1 MDGTVAAADRADFRG
16 HMNEPPPSEIDL
28 EKLQQDAVG
37 YFLRAANPGNGL
49 IADSSREGAPCSIA
63 ATGLGLA
70 AYIVGAERGF
80 LPRREAAQRTLT
92 ALRFFRDSPQGE
104 APDATGHR
112 GFYYHFLDMKTGRR
126 TWQCELSMI
135 DTAILIAGALTS
147 GMYFSAAADDEREIR
162 ELAGFL
168 YQRID
173 WPWATAD
180 GPELSMGWKPGA
192 GFLSYGWEGYSEAML
207 LYVLSLG
214 SPTHPLPAESYGAWT
229 GTYQWE
235 NLYDIDFLFAA
246 PLFVHQLSHIWIDFR
261 GIRDAFM
268 RAKRSDYFEN
278 SRRAT
283 AVQQQYALRNPMWFK
298 GYSENCWGI
307 TAGPGPGFLKQ
318 LGEGS
323 IERQFYGYV
332 ARGVPF
338 GPDDGTLAPW
348 AVVSSLPFAPEIVLP
363 ALRHFLDAY
372 PEVLSKEG
380 LLTSFNPTFDTGD
393 GTRRG
398 WRSPEHCGLDQA
410 PVVLMIE
417 NYRTGLIW
425 RLMRECPAI
434 VTGLRRAGFR
444 EGWLRSSRR

>member
-1 MDGTVAAADRADFRG
+1 MDELQR
-16 HMNEPPPSEIDL
+16 
-28 EKLQQDAVG
+28 LQQDAVG
-37 YFLRAANPGNGL
+37 YFFRAANPDNGL

-80 LPRREAAQRTLT
+80 LPRREAAQRTLA

-104 APDATGHR
+104 GPDATGHR

-126 TWQCELSMI
+126 IWQCELSMI

-147 GMYFSAAADDEREIR
+147 GRYFSAATDDEREIR

-173 WPWATAD
+173 WPWAAAH
-180 GPELSMGWKPGA
+180 GPVVRMGWKAGA
-192 GFLSYGWEGYSEAML
+192 GFLNYGWEGYSEAML
-207 LYVLSLG
+207 LYILGLG

-246 PLFVHQLSHIWIDFR
+246 PLFIHQLSHIWIDFR
-261 GIRDAFM
+261 GIQDAFM
-268 RAKRSDYFEN
+268 REKRSDYFEN

-283 AVQQQYALRNPMWFK
+283 AVQQQYALRNPLWFK
-298 GYSENCWGI
+298 GYGENCWGI
-307 TAGPGPGFLKQ
+307 SAGPGPGFLKQ
-318 LGEGS
+318 RAEGN

-348 AVVSSLPFAPEIVLP
+348 AVVASLPFAPEIVLP
-363 ALRHFLDAY
+363 ALRHFRDAY
-372 PEVLSKEG
+372 PEVLSEHG
-380 LLTSFNPTFDTGD
+380 LLTSFNPSFDTGD
-393 GTRRG
+393 RAHHG
-398 WRSPEHCGLDQA
+398 WLSPEHLGLDQG

-417 NYRTGLIW
+417 NFRSGLLW

-444 EGWLRSSRR
+444 KGWLGSSTR

>member
-1 MDGTVAAADRADFRG
+1 MDELQR
-16 HMNEPPPSEIDL
+16 
-28 EKLQQDAVG
+28 LQQDAVG
-37 YFLRAANPGNGL
+37 YFFRAANPDNGL

-80 LPRREAAQRTLT
+80 LPRREAAQRTLA

-104 APDATGHR
+104 GPDATGHR

-126 TWQCELSMI
+126 IWQCELSMI

-147 GMYFSAAADDEREIR
+147 GRYFSAATDDEREIR

-173 WPWATAD
+173 WLWAAAH
-180 GPELSMGWKPGA
+180 GPVVRMGWKAGA
-192 GFLSYGWEGYSEAML
+192 GFLNYGWEGYSEAML
-207 LYVLSLG
+207 LYILGLG

-246 PLFVHQLSHIWIDFR
+246 PLFIHQLSHIWIDFR
-261 GIRDAFM
+261 GIQDAFM
-268 RAKRSDYFEN
+268 REKRSDYFEN

-283 AVQQQYALRNPMWFK
+283 AVQQQYALRNPLWFK
-298 GYSENCWGI
+298 GYGENCWGI
-307 TAGPGPGFLKQ
+307 SAGPGPGFLKQ
-318 LGEGS
+318 RAEGN

-348 AVVSSLPFAPEIVLP
+348 AVVASLPFAPEIVLP
-363 ALRHFLDAY
+363 ALRHFRDAY
-372 PEVLSKEG
+372 PEVLSEDG
-380 LLTSFNPTFDTGD
+380 LLTSFNPSFDTGD
-393 GTRRG
+393 RAHHG
-398 WRSPEHCGLDQA
+398 WLSAEHLGLDQG

-417 NYRTGLIW
+417 NFRSGLLW

-444 EGWLRSSRR
+444 KGWLGSSTP

>member
-1 MDGTVAAADRADFRG
+1 MS
-16 HMNEPPPSEIDL
+16 EPPPRMDEL
-28 EKLQQDAVG
+28 QRLQQDAVG
-37 YFLRAANPGNGL
+37 YFFRAANPDNGL

-80 LPRREAAQRTLT
+80 LPRREAAQRTLA

-104 APDATGHR
+104 GPDATGHR

-126 TWQCELSMI
+126 IWQCELSMI

-147 GMYFSAAADDEREIR
+147 GRYFSAATDDEREIR
-162 ELAGFL
+162 ELAEFL

-173 WPWATAD
+173 WPWAAAH
-180 GPELSMGWKPGA
+180 GPVVRMGWKAEA
-192 GFLSYGWEGYSEAML
+192 GFLNYGWEGYSEAML
-207 LYVLSLG
+207 LYILGLG

-235 NLYDIDFLFAA
+235 NLYDIDSLFAA
-246 PLFVHQLSHIWIDFR
+246 PLFIHQLSHVWIDFR
-261 GIRDAFM
+261 GIQDAFM
-268 RAKRSDYFEN
+268 REKRSDYFEN

-283 AVQQQYALRNPMWFK
+283 AVQQQYALRNPLWFK
-298 GYSENCWGI
+298 GYGENCWGI
-307 TAGPGPGFLKQ
+307 SAGPGPGFVKQ
-318 LGEGS
+318 RAEGN

-332 ARGVPF
+332 GRGVPF

-348 AVVSSLPFAPEIVLP
+348 AVVASLPFAPEIVLP
-363 ALRHFLDAY
+363 ALRHFRDAY
-372 PEVLSKEG
+372 PEVLSEDG
-380 LLTSFNPTFDTGD
+380 LLTSFNPSFDTGD
-393 GTRRG
+393 RAHHG
-398 WRSPEHCGLDQA
+398 WLSPEHLGLDQG

-417 NYRTGLIW
+417 NFRSGLLW

-444 EGWLRSSRR
+444 KGWLGSSTR

>member
-1 MDGTVAAADRADFRG
+1 MDELQR
-16 HMNEPPPSEIDL
+16 
-28 EKLQQDAVG
+28 LQQDAVG
-37 YFLRAANPGNGL
+37 YFFRAANPDNGL

-80 LPRREAAQRTLT
+80 LPRREAAQRTLA

-104 APDATGHR
+104 GPDATGHR

-126 TWQCELSMI
+126 IWQCELSMI

-147 GMYFSAAADDEREIR
+147 GRYFSAATDDEREIR
-162 ELAGFL
+162 ELAEFL

-173 WPWATAD
+173 WPWAAAH
-180 GPELSMGWKPGA
+180 GPVVRMGWKAEA
-192 GFLSYGWEGYSEAML
+192 GFLNYGWEGYSEAML
-207 LYVLSLG
+207 LYILGLG

-246 PLFVHQLSHIWIDFR
+246 PLFIHQLSHVWIDFR
-261 GIRDAFM
+261 GIQDAFM
-268 RAKRSDYFEN
+268 REKRSDYFEN

-283 AVQQQYALRNPMWFK
+283 AVQQQYALRNPLWFK
-298 GYSENCWGI
+298 GYGENCWGI
-307 TAGPGPGFLKQ
+307 SAGPGPGFVKQ
-318 LGEGS
+318 RAEGN

-332 ARGVPF
+332 GRGVPF

-348 AVVSSLPFAPEIVLP
+348 AVVASLPFAPEIVLP
-363 ALRHFLDAY
+363 ALRHFRDAY
-372 PEVLSKEG
+372 PEVLSEDG
-380 LLTSFNPTFDTGD
+380 LLTSFNPSFDTGD
-393 GTRRG
+393 RAHHG
-398 WRSPEHCGLDQA
+398 WLSPEHLGLDQG

-417 NYRTGLIW
+417 NFRSGLLW

-444 EGWLRSSRR
+444 KGWLGSSTR

>member
-1 MDGTVAAADRADFRG
+1 MSQ
-16 HMNEPPPSEIDL
+16 PSPGVDDVER
-28 EKLQQDAVG
+28 LQQDAVG
-37 YFLRAANPGNGL
+37 YFLRAANRDNGL

-70 AYIVGAERGF
+70 AYVVGAERGF
-80 LPRREAAQRTLT
+80 LPRREAAERTLT

-104 APDATGHR
+104 EPDATGHR

-126 TWQCELSMI
+126 VWQCELSMI
-135 DTAILIAGALTS
+135 DTTILIAGVLTS
-147 GMYFSAAADDEREIR
+147 GRYFSAAADDEREIR

-168 YQRID
+168 YERID
-173 WPWATAD
+173 WPWAAAH
-180 GPELSMGWKPGA
+180 GSVVSMGWKAGA

-207 LYVLSLG
+207 LYVLGLG
-214 SPTHPLPAESYGAWT
+214 SPTHPLPEESYGAWT

-246 PLFVHQLSHIWIDFR
+246 PLFIHQLSHLWIDFR
-261 GIRDAFM
+261 GIQDPFM
-268 RAKRSDYFEN
+268 REKRSDYFEN

-283 AVQQQYALRNPMWFK
+283 AVQQQYALRNPKWCK
-298 GYSENCWGI
+298 GYGENCWGI
-307 TAGPGPGFLKQ
+307 TSGAGPGFSTQ
-318 LGEGS
+318 RAEGG
-323 IERQFYGYV
+323 IERQFYGSV

-348 AVVSSLPFAPEIVLP
+348 AAVASLPFAPEIVLA
-363 ALRHFLDAY
+363 ALRHFRNTY
-372 PEVLSKEG
+372 PEVVSKDG

-393 GTRRG
+393 GARRG
-398 WRSPEHCGLDQA
+398 WLCPEHYGLDQG
-410 PVVLMIE
+410 PVALMIE
-417 NYRTGLIW
+417 NYRSGLLW

-444 EGWLRSSRR
+444 KGWLRSSHR

>member
-1 MDGTVAAADRADFRG
+1 M
-16 HMNEPPPSEIDL
+16 EDL

-37 YFLRAANPGNGL
+37 YFLRAANPDNGL

-70 AYIVGAERGF
+70 AYVVGAERGF
-80 LPRREAAQRTLT
+80 LPRRDAAARTLA

-104 APDATGHR
+104 EPDATGHR

-126 TWQCELSMI
+126 VWQCELSMI
-135 DTAILIAGALTS
+135 DTAILIAGVLTS
-147 GMYFSAAADDEREIR
+147 GTYFSAAADDEREIR
-162 ELAGFL
+162 ELARFL
-168 YQRID
+168 YERID
-173 WPWATAD
+173 WPWAAAD
-180 GPELSMGWKPGA
+180 GPVVRMGWKAGA

-207 LYVLSLG
+207 LYILGLG

-229 GTYQWE
+229 RTYQWE

-246 PLFVHQLSHIWIDFR
+246 PLFIHQLSHVWIDFR
-261 GIRDAFM
+261 GIQDEFM
-268 RAKRSDYFEN
+268 REKRSDYFEN

-298 GYSENCWGI
+298 GYGENCWGI
-307 TAGPGPGFLKQ
+307 TAGLGPGFSKQ
-318 LGEGS
+318 RAEGG

-348 AVVSSLPFAPEIVLP
+348 AAVASLPFAPEIVLA
-363 ALRHFLDAY
+363 ALRHFRNVY
-372 PEVLSKEG
+372 PEVLGEDG
-380 LLTSFNPTFDTGD
+380 LLTSFNPTFDAGD
-393 GTRRG
+393 GARRG
-398 WRSPEHCGLDQA
+398 WLSPEHYGLDQG
-410 PVVLMIE
+410 PVALMIE
-417 NYRTGLIW
+417 NYRSGLLW

-444 EGWLRSSRR
+444 KGWLRSSDR